1 VTQAARAIGVE
12 GETPRA
18 RCTAAAATGLVLL
31 AQLGVWHVVLRASA
45 SQAYFLGHPIALA
58 CGVRARL
65 GVPCPGCGVTR
76 ALGLTLHGQIED
88 ALRLF
93 PAAPLAVF
101 GIASFALVLLAYSAI
116 ERWGSAGRG
125 AQLARATRAIGV
137 VYACSLIVV
146 WLGDWTLRLA
156 GLRV

>member
-1 VTQAARAIGVE
+1 VTEAAPAIRDDGPPLPAAR
-12 GETPRA
+12 
-18 RCTAAAATGLVLL
+18 AAAATGLALL
-31 AQLGVWHVVLRASA
+31 AQLGILHVVLRATE
-45 SQAYFLGHPIALA
+45 SQAYFLGHPIGLA
-58 CGVRARL
+58 CAVRARL

-76 ALGLTLHGQIED
+76 ALGLSLHGQIED

-101 GIASFALVLLAYSAI
+101 GVASFALVLLTYSAVA
-116 ERWGSAGRG
+116 RWGSAARG
-125 AQLARATRAIGV
+125 AQIARGIRALGV
-137 VYACSLIVV
+137 AYACALIAV